1 MDKNAQAKIQ
11 QTFPNDGARIVWVD
25 IETTGL
31 SHLTDVIVEVGI
43 RITDADL
50 KTIDEY
56 DVTVWDS
63 PYYDRK
69 FEELITRAEAGET
82 GPNIVLDMHN
92 KSRLW
97 DSARGEGLT
106 PADAEQGVID
116 FLEGHGVPAEKLPM
130 AGSSVHFDRM
140 MITEQMPALAKC
152 FGHRNIDVSSIKELC
167 KILNPELYSKLD
179 KYGPPKSE
187 KHRALDDLTDTI
199 NECAWYAENF
209 LYVTSTEIS
218 YG

>member
-1 MDKNAQAKIQ
+1 MSD
-11 QTFPNDGARIVWVD
+11 RIVWVD

-69 FEELITRAEAGET
+69 YEELVTRAEAGEK
-82 GPNIVLDMHN
+82 GPQIVLNMHDQ
-92 KSRLW
+92 SGLW
-97 DSARGEGLT
+97 ISAREEGMT
-106 PADAEQGVID
+106 PTDAEGALVD
-116 FLEGHGVPAEKLPM
+116 WLEGHGIPADKLPM

-140 MITEQMPALAKC
+140 MIAENMPDLIKC
-152 FGHRNIDVSSIKELC
+152 FGHRNIDISSVKELC

-187 KHRALDDLTDTI
+187 KHRALDDLRDTI

-209 LYVTSTEIS
+209 LHVTAEVS
-218 YG
+218 YA